1 MGTHA
6 RPRRRVRAA
15 ALGTLAVGAT
25 LTGVGLTAAALD
37 QSGAGLADGTL
48 STEPVNFAASGLG
61 APVPVADVSSL
72 DGSSAGNSVVVTKS
86 GSGNGAASNGAAS
99 TDAASNDGAATGALL
114 GAPLGGYG
122 SSGRYGDYVRSGK
135 AAAAKPAGTK
145 AAPQTASAA
154 SSGAS
159 QVEQAKPA
167 VTVPRSN
174 PAPASAGS
182 GGSGSDAAS
191 ADGVAPKTSAAAAST
206 GSRSASGS
214 ASGTSTTPATQF
226 PSLPS
231 LDAHLPISTALPVPS
246 LPNLATATS
255 LTTTVSHA
263 KTTLAGLLDEVAG
276 LV

>member
-72 DGSSAGNSVVVTKS
+72 DGSSAGNSVVVAKS
-86 GSGNGAASNGAAS
+86 GSGNGAASNG
-99 TDAASNDGAATGALL
+99 AASNDGAATGALL

-135 AAAAKPAGTK
+135 ATAAKPAGTK
-145 AAPQTASAA
+145 AAPQKASAA

-159 QVEQAKPA
+159 QVEQVKPA

-174 PAPASAGS
+174 SAPASAGS
-182 GGSGSDAAS
+182 GGSGSDTAS
-191 ADGVAPKTSAAAAST
+191 SDGVAPKTSAAAAST

-246 LPNLATATS
+246 LPSLPTVTS

>member
-86 GSGNGAASNGAAS
+86 GSGNGASSNDGASNDG
-99 TDAASNDGAATGALL
+99 ASNDGAATGALL

-135 AAAAKPAGTK
+135 ATAVKSARTK

-167 VTVPRSN
+167 ITVPRSN
-174 PAPASAGS
+174 PEPASAGS
-182 GGSGSDAAS
+182 
-191 ADGVAPKTSAAAAST
+191 
-206 GSRSASGS
+206 RS

-246 LPNLATATS
+246 LPSLPTVTS

-276 LV
+276 LA